1 LDFKNVL
8 KLVGTGI
15 GAGVTGGYLA
25 LRLRRPKQ
33 SYDDFLKLYDT
44 LSVDFVSQLEGCF
57 LQTLLPAVAESERGE
72 LEELLDHQANFLEK
86 MRFFQRHL
94 SDFDS
99 LTVKSLERFYAVR
112 QEGFIALLAR
122 KRLSGHDKQAIQ
134 IAVGELFV
142 TLETAFSEAMVV
154 NVPEEDREEFDIQ
167 RDETLS
173 LIERLSAYKERYPN
187 LGSVLFDALSLFEG
201 YIVDLGRR

>member
-1 LDFKNVL
+1 MDFKNVL

-44 LSVDFVSQLEGCF
+44 LSVDFVGQLEGSF
-57 LQTLLPAVAESERGE
+57 LQTMLPAVADSEIGE

-86 MRFFQRHL
+86 MRFFQRHV

-99 LTVKSLERFYAVR
+99 LTVKSLERFCAVR
-112 QEGFIALLAR
+112 QEGFIPFLAR
-122 KRLSGHDKQAIQ
+122 KRLSSHDKQAVQ
-134 IAVGELFV
+134 IAVGELFA
-142 TLETAFSEAMVV
+142 TLETAFSEAILV
-154 NVPEEDREEFDIQ
+154 NVPEEDREEFENQ
-167 RDETLS
+167 HDEALS
-173 LIERLSAYKERYPN
+173 LTERLTAYKDRYSN

-201 YIVDLGRR
+201 YIVDLGMR

>member
-1 LDFKNVL
+1 ML

-15 GAGVTGGYLA
+15 GAGITGGYLA
-25 LRLRRPKQ
+25 LRIRRPKQ

-44 LSVDFVSQLEGCF
+44 LSVDFVGQLESCF
-57 LQTLLPAVAESERGE
+57 LQTMLPAVAESERGE

-86 MRFFQRHL
+86 MRFFQRHV

-99 LTVKSLERFYAVR
+99 LTVKSLERLYAVR

-122 KRLSGHDKQAIQ
+122 KRLSDHDKQAVQ

-142 TLETAFSEAMVV
+142 TLDKAFSEAMLV
-154 NVPEEDREEFDIQ
+154 NVPEEDREEFNTLH
-167 RDETLS
+167 DETLS
-173 LIERLSAYKERYPN
+173 LTERLTAYKDRYAN
-187 LGSVLFDALSLFEG
+187 LGSVLFDALSLFES
-201 YIVDLGRR
+201 YIVDLGRS

>member
-1 LDFKNVL
+1 ML

-25 LRLRRPKQ
+25 LRIRRPKQ

-44 LSVDFVSQLEGCF
+44 LSVDFVGQLESCF
-57 LQTLLPAVAESERGE
+57 LQTMLPAVAESERGE

-86 MRFFQRHL
+86 MRFFQRHV

-99 LTVKSLERFYAVR
+99 LTVKSLERLYAVR

-122 KRLSGHDKQAIQ
+122 KRLSDHDKQAVQ
-134 IAVGELFV
+134 IAIGELFA
-142 TLETAFSEAMVV
+142 TLDKAFSEAMLV
-154 NVPEEDREEFDIQ
+154 NVPEEDREEFNTLH
-167 RDETLS
+167 DETLS
-173 LIERLSAYKERYPN
+173 LTERLTAYKDRYAN
-187 LGSVLFDALSLFEG
+187 LGSVLFDALSLFES
-201 YIVDLGRR
+201 YIVDLGRS

>member
-1 LDFKNVL
+1 ML

-15 GAGVTGGYLA
+15 GAGITGGYLA
-25 LRLRRPKQ
+25 LRIRRPKQ

-44 LSVDFVSQLEGCF
+44 LSVDFVGQLESCF
-57 LQTLLPAVAESERGE
+57 LQTMLPAVAESERGE

-86 MRFFQRHL
+86 MRFFQRHV

-99 LTVKSLERFYAVR
+99 LTVKSLERLYAVR

-122 KRLSGHDKQAIQ
+122 KRLSDHDKQAVQ

-142 TLETAFSEAMVV
+142 TLDKAFSEAMLV
-154 NVPEEDREEFDIQ
+154 NVPEEDREEFNTLH
-167 RDETLS
+167 DETLS
-173 LIERLSAYKERYPN
+173 LTERLTAYKDRYAN
-187 LGSVLFDALSLFEG
+187 LGSVLFDALSLFES
-201 YIVDLGRR
+201 YIVDLGRN